1 MAAADVSEPVKKK
14 KVSKAYSVAGRPRQR
29 GEYKCGRCGFFPKAA
44 KHSCIE
50 EKARMDE
57 GRAALNAVKAT
68 TTMITV
74 CELCIKNRA
83 RLANLPSVAVAPSPS
98 RRFTRVVSAVPVFIF
113 VVQASS
119 WKNETQIFRYHMQ

>member
-14 KVSKAYSVAGRPRQR
+14 KVRKAYSVAGRPRQR

-57 GRAALNAVKAT
+57 GRAAKKLTVPPPPPTPTSGGATKASKAAKAAVIGVKASHVT
-68 TTMITV
+68 AGKKKSASRTKKIV
-74 CELCIKNRA
+74 QKKGA
-83 RLANLPSVAVAPSPS
+83 ASP
-98 RRFTRVVSAVPVFIF
+98 R
-113 VVQASS
+113 
-119 WKNETQIFRYHMQ
+119 